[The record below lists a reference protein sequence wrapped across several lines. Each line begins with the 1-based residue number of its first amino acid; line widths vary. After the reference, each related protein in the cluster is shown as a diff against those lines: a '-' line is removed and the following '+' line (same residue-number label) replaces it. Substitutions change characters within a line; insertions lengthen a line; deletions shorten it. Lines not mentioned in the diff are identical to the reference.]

1 MALGWAAIWGAACSW
16 TASGAWPDHQVY
28 LVVYHQFL
36 LYLVLIASLVVQS
49 IENLTRIHERKR
61 WLQLHQDGRIAALM
75 VAYCLQLHLKDQHF
89 HEDEILESLVEVPEA
104 NSLVV
109 EHLEN

>member
-1 MALGWAAIWGAACSW
+1 
-16 TASGAWPDHQVY
+16 
-28 LVVYHQFL
+28 
-36 LYLVLIASLVVQS
+36 
-49 IENLTRIHERKR
+49 
-61 WLQLHQDGRIAALM
+61 

-109 EHLEN
+109 EHLENWEQIGHMVAWWVGSPRTKRIEVL